1 MLQLRALTATSRAAW
16 VAGQE
21 ESSMSAAEA
30 PGRLHLGYG
39 LDAGV
44 AVVTVT
50 GEVDLVTCGVFR
62 DGLLRT
68 VTDDN
73 GRGLGVNLAEVSFL
87 DSTGLA
93 VLAGVWHRVEA
104 SGGRRAVGAPS
115 RQVRGALNTAGLTKA
130 LSVYG
135 LEADAVR
142 ACGHP
147 AAG

>member
-1 MLQLRALTATSRAAW
+1 MLQLRALAATSRAAW

-50 GEVDLVTCGVFR
+50 GEGDLVTCGVFR

-73 GRGLGVNLAEVSFL
+73 GRGLVVNLAEVSFL
-87 DSTGLA
+87 DFTRLG

-104 SGGRRAVGAPS
+104 SGGRLAVGAPA
-115 RQVRGALNTAGLTKA
+115 RQVPRAPDTAGLSQA
-130 LSVYG
+130 PSVY
-135 LEADAVR
+135 DPR
-142 ACGHP
+142 
-147 AAG
+147 

>member
-1 MLQLRALTATSRAAW
+1 MLQLRALGATRRVAQ

-21 ESSMSAAEA
+21 ESSMSTAEA
-30 PGRLHLGYG
+30 PGRLHLGYR

-73 GRGLGVNLAEVSFL
+73 GRGLVVNLAEVSFL
-87 DSTGLA
+87 DSTGLG

-104 SGGRRAVGAPS
+104 SGGRLAVAAPS
-115 RQVRGALNTAGLTKA
+115 PPVRRPPNTPGLTKPP
-130 LSVYG
+130 SVHYP
-135 LEADAVR
+135 
-142 ACGHP
+142 P
-147 AAG
+147 ANPPPAS